1 MIAMLDFDLE
11 NNTVRF
17 IQPLITFT
25 MQRRGSGREAH
36 CLLGLN
42 IPSVAG
48 AQEANPA
55 SEPRAAPQEGLTG
68 ASPFMNREPRL
79 SRAKPFLCFPTP
91 PPPQK
96 KTEKK
101 LSSCIPAGQ
110 PFAMTL
116 CWFHMRVHLDV
127 AVIILS
133 LIPLL
138 KL

>member
-11 NNTVRF
+11 NTTVRF

-91 PPPQK
+91 PPPPK
-96 KTEKK
+96 KNNHH
-101 LSSCIPAGQ
+101 SDGQ
-110 PFAMTL
+110 NTN
-116 CWFHMRVHLDV
+116 
-127 AVIILS
+127 
-133 LIPLL
+133 
-138 KL
+138 